1 MGINTG
7 LFWSI
12 IQTFELV
19 CGSQGNPCSVGM
31 PTSCGNIQNFKGK
44 KKNLS
49 FPTMSSLPQ
58 DISSNGQLL

>member
-1 MGINTG
+1 
-7 LFWSI
+7 
-12 IQTFELV
+12 V